1 MALLLVMWC
10 VRGGLLA
17 TVDFILTVGQY
28 QCFRHGSYAKTLEQK
43 EQRTD
48 CVCVVVFF
56 SLLQRSVW
64 RAAVRGMETAPN
76 LASVCKY

>member
-28 QCFRHGSYAKTLEQK
+28 QCFRHGTVMLKHQSRKSSALT
-43 EQRTD
+43 
-48 CVCVVVFF
+48 VFVFSFF